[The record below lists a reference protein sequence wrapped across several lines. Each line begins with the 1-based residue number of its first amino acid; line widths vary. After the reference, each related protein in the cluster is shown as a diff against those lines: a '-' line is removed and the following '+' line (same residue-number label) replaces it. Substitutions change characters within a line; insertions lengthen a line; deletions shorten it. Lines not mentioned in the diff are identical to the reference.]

1 MLLNNINF
9 LDENNIKK
17 QANYLFQEIKIENI
31 NNDFFSEKDLILE
44 SEKKIKR
51 FKNKKNNIFSLVMFK
66 TLALF
71 GYLNEKDYNK
81 KFEIEF
87 YNNLFDT
94 LKDNTIISELERLNM
109 LFKENN
115 LSFKMKDIE
124 FIMESKD
131 IVKYLNKKGFYDKE
145 FFVNI
150 LKQIEEKKPID
161 IKHYGNGRIKKIKR
175 DISEIM

>member
-9 LDENNIKK
+9 LNEKNIKE
-17 QANYLFQEIKIENI
+17 QANYLFQEIKIENM

-51 FKNKKNNIFSLVMFK
+51 FKNKKNNVFSFVLFK

-71 GYLNEKDYNK
+71 GCLNEKDYNK
-81 KFEIEF
+81 KFEVEF

-94 LKDNTIISELERLNM
+94 LKDNTIISELERLNT
-109 LFKENN
+109 LFKDNN
-115 LSFKMKDIE
+115 LSFKIKDIE

-145 FFVNI
+145 LFVKI
-150 LKQIEEKKPID
+150 LKEIEEKRPID
-161 IKHYGNGRIKKIKR
+161 IKNYGNGRIKKIKR